1 MKHLIYL
8 NLSSNKI
15 VGQIPSTILNCSFL
29 KSLSLS
35 HNYINGS
42 IPSRIGDFH
51 NSLYNID
58 LSFNNL
64 TGNIPLSLIKINVF
78 DLIYN
83 SLEGRIPDNFK
94 KYEFDRF
101 MGNKNLC
108 GDINRFPPCL
118 PSSQTMRQ
126 VKIFVPLT
134 VFFILLL
141 LKYFFHSRCRVRK
154 TQSKSTGTKNGDM
167 FSIWNYDGKIAN
179 EDIIKV
185 TEDFDIR

>member
-108 GDINRFPPCL
+108 GDINGFPPCP